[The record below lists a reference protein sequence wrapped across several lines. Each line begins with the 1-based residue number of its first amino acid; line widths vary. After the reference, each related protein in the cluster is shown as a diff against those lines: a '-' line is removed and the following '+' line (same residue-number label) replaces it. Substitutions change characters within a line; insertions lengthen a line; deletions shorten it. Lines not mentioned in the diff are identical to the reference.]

1 MPGSVA
7 AVPGHRL
14 FRRMVENVVTRLE
27 DLCALK
33 NTTIDELE
41 MTAIEIMNSTATA
54 LWSETIFH
62 ELQLI
67 DPSLKEPL
75 DLSGMKESRLYGD
88 IMVLPIDGIG
98 SGVPH
103 SGSTHDGTIPEIA
116 IVQHH
121 FHGSWRN
128 TDGIEG
134 AD

>member
-1 MPGSVA
+1 
-7 AVPGHRL
+7 
-14 FRRMVENVVTRLE
+14 MVENVVNRLE

-33 NTTIDELE
+33 NTTIDQLE

-75 DLSGMKESRLYGD
+75 DLSGMQEPRLYGD
-88 IMVLPIDGIG
+88 IMVLPINGIG
-98 SGVPH
+98 FGVEH

-121 FHGSWRN
+121 FHGSWRDG
-128 TDGIEG
+128 DGIENV
-134 AD
+134 